1 MITGMKTCMRTGKH
15 TQTMPG
21 MMCMKTGMQRMTAY
35 HQGTVWGFPLGGY
48 YLAYLKVHGFSED
61 AKNTVRRQLG
71 LIEAALREG
80 CVGHIAEIYDGDDQS
95 VSKGCFAQAWSVGEL
110 LRVFAA
116 IEQKHM

>member
-1 MITGMKTCMRTGKH
+1 M
-15 TQTMPG
+15 
-21 MMCMKTGMQRMTAY
+21 AY
-35 HQGTVWGFPLGGY
+35 NCDSVYTRYICPNIF
-48 YLAYLKVHGFSED
+48 KI
-61 AKNTVRRQLG
+61 G

-80 CVGHIAEIYDGDDQS
+80 CVGHIAEIYDGDDQG